1 MPIKRT
7 RSVRHVAV
15 LIESSLGYGRG
26 LLEGIARYSREQG
39 NWVLYFE
46 LRGLEP
52 FPLWMRDWKGDGI
65 LVSFPSWQ
73 VTPALLAKR
82 VPVVDLNGS
91 LTPYG
96 LPQVDTDNT
105 AVARLALEHFWERG
119 IRHFGFC
126 GLPRGDWPLMDQR
139 GEAFAGQVKA
149 AGCSCS
155 LFAWPARHQAG
166 TDWKQEVE
174 EIAAWLTE
182 LPKPVGVLAYFDDR
196 GYQVLNACRRAGLT
210 VPEEVAVLGVSNDVL
225 LCGMCLPPLSSI
237 DLNAEQ
243 IGYVAAAYL
252 DRRMRGGAP
261 LRSPQIIP
269 PRGVV
274 PRRSTDVL
282 ATDDADLAAALRFIR
297 DHACDGIR
305 VDDVLREV
313 AISQR
318 ALERKCRAFLG
329 RTPKAELLRVQMTR
343 ASELLTDS
351 DLPIKE
357 VAQRC
362 GFHNKEIYFSNAFYR
377 QYGVWP
383 TAYRRRSRHSG
394 SLVDG

>member
-1 MPIKRT
+1 MSIRRT

-26 LLEGIARYSREQG
+26 LLEGIARYSCERG

-52 FPLWMRDWKGDGI
+52 FPLWMHDWKGDGI

-73 VTPALLAKR
+73 VTPTLLTKGAA
-82 VPVVDLNGS
+82 VVDLNGS
-91 LTPYG
+91 LTPSG

-105 AVARLALEHFWERG
+105 EVARLALEHFWERG

-126 GLPRGDWPLMDQR
+126 GLPRGEWPLMDQR

-155 LFAWPARHQAG
+155 LFAWPARHQTE
-166 TDWKQEVE
+166 TDWKREVE
-174 EIAAWLTE
+174 EIAAWLKG

-196 GYQVLNACRRAGLT
+196 GYQVLNACRHAGLT
-210 VPEEVAVLGVSNDVL
+210 VPEEVAVLGVSNDTL
-225 LCGMCLPPLSSI
+225 LCSMCLPSLSSI

-243 IGYVAAAYL
+243 IGYTAAAYL
-252 DRRMRGGAP
+252 DRQMHGGMP
-261 LRSPQIIP
+261 LRSRLILP

-274 PRRSTDVL
+274 ARRSTDVL

-297 DHACDGIR
+297 ERACDGIR
-305 VDDVLREV
+305 IDDVLREV

-318 ALERKCRAFLG
+318 ALERKCHAFLG
-329 RTPKAELLRVQMTR
+329 RTPKAELLRVQMTCAR
-343 ASELLTDS
+343 ELLIDS
-351 DLPIKE
+351 NLSIKE

-362 GFHNKEIYFSNAFYR
+362 GFHNKETYFSNVFYR
-377 QYGVWP
+377 QHGIWP
-383 TAYRRRSRHSG
+383 TAYRRCSRHGSG
-394 SLVDG
+394 SAGE